1 MMEQQRVISI
11 AMLLIWLWYK
21 ILLYTGGIPATGGD
35 YVLSQDDFEFL
46 PATNLRP
53 CIDLF
58 VFDDDVF
65 EGSEDLTI
73 TVQGFVLPGSTGV
86 TPSLPGV
93 TINPSVATVTIT
105 DNDSEQ

>member
-1 MMEQQRVISI
+1 M
-11 AMLLIWLWYK
+11 
-21 ILLYTGGIPATGGD
+21 
-35 YVLSQDDFEFL
+35 
-46 PATNLRP
+46 
-53 CIDLF
+53 
-58 VFDDDVF
+58 FDDDVF